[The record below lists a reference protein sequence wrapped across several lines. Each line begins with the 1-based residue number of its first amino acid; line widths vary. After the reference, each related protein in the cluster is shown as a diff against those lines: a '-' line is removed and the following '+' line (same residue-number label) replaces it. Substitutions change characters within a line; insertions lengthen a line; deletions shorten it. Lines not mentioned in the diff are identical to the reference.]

1 MQKHK
6 EYRISVESEDWVTPE
21 ETLLDSQ
28 SSYSDVEQ
36 PISGVVFKLAFVTVT
51 AVFVVILGY
60 VFKMTVIDFGHFSQL
75 ALRNRSV
82 DFFIP
87 PPRGIIYD
95 RNGEPLTKN
104 VPVFNLIALSREIKN
119 DSNQA
124 DINIKKL
131 AGILGI
137 NEVDFQN
144 NINANISANSVF
156 IAASDI
162 SKDKVLAIETLD
174 PGGFYTV
181 ANTKRYYPWGTYFSH
196 LIGYIGKVGK
206 DDLAD
211 DYYRPTDTIGRL
223 GAEVFYEKVLRG
235 EHGHILFDNK
245 NARNQLNELET
256 MPGRDLV
263 LNIDGKLQQTA
274 VREMDSVLRGAG
286 LSRGAIVIQNPRNGE
301 VLAMASFP
309 LFDNNT
315 FSSPISDKEF
325 NSLFLNK
332 RKPLFNRAISGLYN
346 PGSTIKPLI
355 GLMALEEKIIKPQ
368 DTIQDCVSISFPN
381 PNNPEDPYVFKNWR
395 TEYGLFNLRRA
406 IANSCNIFFFMAGG
420 GWGDKKGLGIER
432 IAKYLKLSSAD
443 KKLGVD
449 LYGEGRGF
457 VPAADWK
464 LREKNEQW
472 YTGDTYN
479 VSIGQGDLLVT
490 PLWLSAYVS
499 AIANGGTIY
508 KPRIAGK
515 ILDDKKHPVKL
526 FEEEVLGEL
535 PFKKEYIDE
544 MRRDMLETVISGTAR
559 SLQDLP
565 VKVAA
570 KTGTAEVLKGRSVNS
585 LFISFAPYENSQ
597 ISVTVLIEGSA
608 SNEGLATKITH
619 NIYHWYF
626 NQNTA
631 IPTPNPALSPHT

>member
-137 NEVDFQN
+137 NEFDFQN

-235 EHGHILFDNK
+235 EHVHILFDNK

-355 GLMALEEKIIKPQ
+355 GLMALEEKVVSRL
-368 DTIQDCVSISFPN
+368 DTIQDCVGISIPN
-381 PNNPEDPYVFKNWR
+381 PFNPDVVYTFKNWR
-395 TEYGLFNLRRA
+395 AELGEFNLRRA
-406 IANSCNIFFFMAGG
+406 IANSCNVYFYTVGG
-420 GWGDKKGLGIER
+420 GFGKISGLGISR
-432 IAKYLKLSSAD
+432 IVKYLQASFAD
-443 KKLGVD
+443 RTLGID
-449 LYGEGRGF
+449 LPSEAPGF
-457 VPAADWK
+457 VPTPEWK
-464 LREKNEQW
+464 EKTRGEPW
-472 YTGDTYN
+472 YQGDTYN
-479 VSIGQGDLLVT
+479 VSIGQGDLSVT
-490 PLWLSAYVS
+490 PLWLNTYISAV
-499 AIANGGTIY
+499 ANGGAIY
-508 KPRIAGK
+508 QPQIANRV
-515 ILDDKKHPVKL
+515 IDRDKNTVKQ
-526 FEEEVLGEL
+526 FGPNVLSEL
-535 PFKKEYIDE
+535 PFKDKVIAEVKS
-544 MRRDMLETVISGTAR
+544 DMEETVLSGTAQA
-559 SLQDLP
+559 LKDLP
-565 VKVAA
+565 IRAGA
-570 KTGTAEVLKGRSVNS
+570 KTGTAEVVKGQSINS
-585 LFISFAPYENSQ
+585 LFTAFAPFDEPQIAITVLVENSP
-597 ISVTVLIEGSA
+597 
-608 SNEGLATKITH
+608 SNQGLAIKTAH
-619 NIYHWYF
+619 NVLKYYF
-626 NQNTA
+626 NK
-631 IPTPNPALSPHT
+631 PANY